1 MDERLKIIQD
11 NPQVQEILAA
21 FPDIALESTPLARKQ
36 ALLKALSEN
45 PELFR
50 SKETHK
56 EGELDE
62 EGGIYVTPTKGYVI
76 KTADAKSGEKVFLN
90 ICSHPIIDAP
100 EEKELPDMPDD
111 QQVGLRIPLSLGN
124 PRPDF
129 DKSN

>member
-36 ALLKALSEN
+36 ALIKALAEN

-50 SKETHK
+50 PKETHK